1 MLSINKRNV
10 NIIAYYTSRFLDA
23 ETNEDVVENESYSKL
38 GFQTR
43 TEFHISIANQFG
55 VKQSYVKNMED
66 SYDSIHG
73 NHRRGWHQRDLRPAQ
88 QQIVDTL
95 SQKDEDELFVM
106 VKSIMN
112 NNATAALATL
122 EYKTASDNWG
132 EASDDD
138 INELHKFV
146 KRIRK
151 GQPKFRKNL
160 LELYSE
166 KCVIT
171 ACPIKDVLEA
181 AHILRHSISG
191 INHSSNG
198 LLLRSDIHSLFDSNK
213 IKINPNDYTV
223 EVDDSLKN
231 SNYWQ
236 YNGKRINPSINGEY
250 PSKEYLSIKYSDLP
264 HQLITSD

>member
-23 ETNEDVVENESYSKL
+23 ETNKDVVENESYNKL

-66 SYDSIHG
+66 SYDSIHE

-88 QQIVDTL
+88 QQIVDIL
-95 SQKDEDELFVM
+95 SQKDEDELFAM
-106 VKSIMN
+106 VKSLMN
-112 NNATAALATL
+112 NNATAALTTL
-122 EYKTASDNWG
+122 KYKTASDDWG

-160 LELYSE
+160 LKLYSS

-171 ACPIKDVLEA
+171 NCAIKEVLEA
-181 AHILRHSISG
+181 AHIEKHAETG

-213 IKINPNDYTV
+213 IKINPDDYTV
-223 EVDDSLKN
+223 EVDKSLK
-231 SNYWQ
+231 SSDYWQ
-236 YNGKRINPSINGEY
+236 YNGKKINQGLNGEF
-250 PSKEYLSIKYSDLP
+250 PSREYLVTKYEN
-264 HQLITSD
+264 